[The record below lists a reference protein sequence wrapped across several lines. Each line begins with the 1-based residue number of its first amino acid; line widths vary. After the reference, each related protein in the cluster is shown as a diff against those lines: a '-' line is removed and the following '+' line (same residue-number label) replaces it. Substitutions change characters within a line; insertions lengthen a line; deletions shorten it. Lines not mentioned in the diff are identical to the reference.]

1 MKIRLMA
8 GEMASMRNI
17 SKQTLIYYD
26 RIGLFQPNE
35 TDPDTGYRYYSLEQ
49 FEELDVILCL
59 KSIGLSLKEI
69 KAYLKLN
76 SNDSRFQALKTQQA
90 VLDDRLEKLQKD
102 RERLNNI
109 ISYHQTSLSITPFQM
124 TISRWDRVA
133 LITREV
139 PPPGDHYALESSF
152 VHFLQHAQD
161 QYNADVQDIIVF
173 IDNNYPETER
183 FIKVGL
189 LREAEGAEYLPQ
201 GDYAHI
207 YHKGT
212 FDEAAQTTRLLLD
225 EIKKQGYT
233 PHGPFLS
240 RLLVSALVA
249 VDESEYIL
257 DVAIQVKKDRT

>member
-90 VLDDRLEKLQKD
+90 VLDDRLE
-102 RERLNNI
+102 
-109 ISYHQTSLSITPFQM
+109 
-124 TISRWDRVA
+124 
-133 LITREV
+133 
-139 PPPGDHYALESSF
+139 
-152 VHFLQHAQD
+152 
-161 QYNADVQDIIVF
+161 
-173 IDNNYPETER
+173 
-183 FIKVGL
+183 
-189 LREAEGAEYLPQ
+189 
-201 GDYAHI
+201 
-207 YHKGT
+207 
-212 FDEAAQTTRLLLD
+212 
-225 EIKKQGYT
+225 
-233 PHGPFLS
+233 
-240 RLLVSALVA
+240 
-249 VDESEYIL
+249 
-257 DVAIQVKKDRT
+257 